1 VYSAQL
7 ADGQQVI
14 VHSRDYS
21 SVREERTI
29 NEIFFVDYLVK
40 SGVSACG
47 YIEPGYALTSN
58 KKFIV
63 TVTKR
68 AKGNDCTYE

>member
-1 VYSAQL
+1 
-7 ADGQQVI
+7 

-21 SVREERTI
+21 ELREERTI
-29 NEIFFVDYLVK
+29 NEIFFIDFLVK

-47 YIEPGYALTSN
+47 YIEPGFALTSN

-63 TVTKR
+63 TVTIR
-68 AKGNDCTYE
+68 SKGEDCTYE

>member
-1 VYSAQL
+1 M
-7 ADGQQVI
+7 ADGQKVI

-21 SVREERTI
+21 ELREERTI
-29 NEIFFVDYLVK
+29 NEIFFIDFLVK

-47 YIEPGYALTSN
+47 YIEPGFALTSN

-63 TVTKR
+63 TVTIR
-68 AKGNDCTYE
+68 SKGEDCTYE